1 MQLFITIL
9 IDGLTYSS
17 YLFIV
22 SVGLTVI
29 FGVMKILNIA
39 HGSFFAWGA
48 YGAAYSIGLAANA
61 GFPAWFGF
69 ILILLSAILV
79 GLVLGVIIERVILRK
94 MYDQEEVVLVLA
106 TFGIFLILE
115 DLILL
120 VFGVNPFFAYQ
131 PMAYLGNIKLGGISR
146 DVYSLTLLAAAAV
159 IAIGCWYSLNK
170 TKWGNILATVIFD
183 REISLAIGINVQAV
197 YTATFVLGTALGAL
211 GGAYIAPTVSV
222 APGFGIDIIILSFAV
237 VVIGGLGSIP
247 GAVIGALMVG
257 ILRAIAVHQMPELE
271 LFVVYAVM
279 ALVLIVRPEGLFA
292 PAVARKI

>member
-22 SVGLTVI
+22 SVGLTII

-48 YGAAYSIGLAANA
+48 YGAAFSIGIAADA

-69 ILILLSAILV
+69 ILIFLSALLV
-79 GLVLGVIIERVILRK
+79 GLVLGVIIERLILRK

-131 PMAYLGNIKLGGISR
+131 PMALLGNIKLGGISR
-146 DVYSLTLLAAAAV
+146 DIYSLTLLVVAAV

-170 TKWGNILATVIFD
+170 TRWGKILATVIFD
-183 REISLAIGINVQAV
+183 REISLAIGINVQSV
-197 YTATFVLGTALGAL
+197 YTATFVLGTFLGAL

-237 VVIGGLGSIP
+237 VVIGGMGSIP

-257 ILRAIAVHQMPELE
+257 ILRAIAIHQMPELE
-271 LFVVYAVM
+271 LFVIYAVM